1 MKNNFKKKK
10 KQKFLLAW
18 QASSSLLSS
27 EMEADLELEAET
39 EADLELDAEAVNCGG
54 KARIQADT
62 FMVPHLTRFSQ
73 Y

>member
-1 MKNNFKKKK
+1 
-10 KQKFLLAW
+10 
-18 QASSSLLSS
+18 
-27 EMEADLELEAET
+27 MEADLELEAET
-39 EADLELDAEAVNCGG
+39 EADLELEAEAVNCGG